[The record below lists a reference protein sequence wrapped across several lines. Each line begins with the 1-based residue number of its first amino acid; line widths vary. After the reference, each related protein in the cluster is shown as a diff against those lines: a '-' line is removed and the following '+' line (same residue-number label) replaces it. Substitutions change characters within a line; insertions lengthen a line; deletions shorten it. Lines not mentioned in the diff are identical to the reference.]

1 MCESGVGRG
10 GVNSNKRDEKINHTM
25 REYEA
30 ASLRDER
37 LKRKSSEPH
46 ILRNGRERG
55 PDIPGR
61 EVDDPVPGRQGCS
74 QSVGRYEVEDGE
86 RTRAAIH
93 QSRHP
98 PAPSIARQRID
109 IGENERERG
118 SRDDV
123 EGTDKACNPPKS

>member
-1 MCESGVGRG
+1 
-10 GVNSNKRDEKINHTM
+10 M
-25 REYEA
+25 RADEA

-37 LKRKSSEPH
+37 LKRKRSEPH
-46 ILRNGRERG
+46 VLRNGRG

-61 EVDDPVPGRQGCS
+61 EVNDPVPGRQGCS
-74 QSVGRYEVEDGE
+74 QSGGRYEVEDGE

-123 EGTDKACNPPKS
+123 KGTDEAFNPPKS